1 MDSFAFN
8 SDRPCALF
16 KVDEEAVKEAQT
28 ALHFGFQWMQKCN
41 GVQQPQYPP
50 DLHEK
55 LLMRAKEGYNN
66 GALFRAATRFVR
78 LQ

>member
-1 MDSFAFN
+1 M
-8 SDRPCALF
+8 
-16 KVDEEAVKEAQT
+16 EAQT

-50 DLHEK
+50 DLDEM
-55 LLMRAKEGYNN
+55 LLIRAKGGCNN